1 MIQVFNIDYKRLVV
15 MLLPPFMRLPL
26 LFGIIKAIIRPVIT
40 AYDTFMTNRSQNI
53 YRVTRTG
60 QVCHL
65 RGMLNDAFD
74 SALRRIYI
82 ADGQAGGWVF
92 LYQQAL
98 FNVVDNKHP
107 LIVTQSD
114 AVIVDALG
122 NTTVI
127 FNEGLTLIPK
137 QGSIGASGIDFLVMV
152 PFALRGAVDENRIK
166 SQVNYY
172 KLASKR
178 YEIQYY

>member
-1 MIQVFNIDYKRLVV
+1 MSAVFNIDYKRLLV
-15 MLLPPFMRLPL
+15 MLLPTPIRKPVVFAIM
-26 LFGIIKAIIRPVIT
+26 KAIFRPIVT
-40 AYDTFMTNRSQNI
+40 LYDAFMLNRAQNI
-53 YRVTRTG
+53 YRMTRTG

-74 SALRRIYI
+74 SDLRRIYI
-82 ADGQAGGWVF
+82 ADSQAAGWIF
-92 LYQQAL
+92 LYKQSL
-98 FNVVDNKHP
+98 FNSIDNKYP
-107 LIVTQSD
+107 LMVTKADTITAD
-114 AVIVDALG
+114 AFG
-122 NTTVI
+122 NTTLI

-152 PFALRGAVDENRIK
+152 PFALLGVVDENRIK

-178 YEIQYY
+178 YEIQYF